1 MHTRL
6 AKPLLSLVTV
16 AALAMPGVALARQ
29 GSDDPVNHVRQE
41 HRHHRHLG
49 EHHRRGA
56 DDGARHVRG
65 GRDDGPNHR

>member
-1 MHTRL
+1 MHTRI
-6 AKPLLSLVTV
+6 AKPLLSLAAV

-41 HRHHRHLG
+41 HRAGQLG

-56 DDGARHVRG
+56 DDAARHVRG